1 MRKELYLSIL
11 LLTILTILLGCN
23 SIPKSSKTKDTVEDI
38 KVFIIRFKTDSIFQH
53 SRIIFP
59 LTHET
64 IGDLDEAQ
72 NIIDRIDSKNW
83 RYIDFK
89 YDPLYETRKTNA
101 FTEKF
106 VITKNSAQLL
116 YQGVDNGINVEFIF
130 ELKDNNWYLT
140 RWNDLSD

>member
-1 MRKELYLSIL
+1 MRKGHNLSML
-11 LLTILTILLGCN
+11 LLTMLTILLGCN
-23 SIPKSSKTKDTVEDI
+23 SIPKSPKKTATAEDF
-38 KVFIIRFKTDSIFQH
+38 KAFIISFKTDSIFQH

-59 LTHET
+59 LTHEI
-64 IGDLDEAQ
+64 IGDLDEAE
-72 NIIDRIDSKNW
+72 NIIDKIDSKNW

-89 YDPLYETRKTNA
+89 YDPKYETRETDA

-106 VITKNSAQLL
+106 IVDKSSAKLL

-130 ELKDNNWYLT
+130 EMKDNNWYLT